1 MRAILALLLVTF
13 SLLGCDKP
21 AEREYGPQQFS
32 DAERA
37 KIATLDVRVG
47 GDANYPPFVFKDE
60 NGKLTGLSVDMFE
73 EVAKKINLKY
83 EYTFI
88 GQRADM
94 LKQLQDKKIDMTLA
108 SRTATSRPYLTATQP
123 YEYSKGTLLVNNGF
137 NPSNIKT
144 VGAGRGYAS
153 VTWLKANK
161 PQYAVVEFEDDSF
174 CIKALQEKKV
184 DACIM
189 GREIAYFL
197 IDKAKL
203 NINDFDLTPIEYN
216 YFLSFGVHIDNLELA
231 DILIKGLDAIPA
243 SRRNEILKKWLKEPY
258 T

>member
-1 MRAILALLLVTF
+1 VALSRLIAVAVASPTVARPSSVYLFDVSDPT
-13 SLLGCDKP
+13 KP
-21 AEREYGPQQFS
+21 DRHAQHH
-32 DAERA
+32 
-37 KIATLDVRVG
+37 
-47 GDANYPPFVFKDE
+47 
-60 NGKLTGLSVDMFE
+60 
-73 EVAKKINLKY
+73 LKGSHAPDFHPGSEQY
-83 EYTFI
+83 RWL
-88 GQRADM
+88 Q
-94 LKQLQDKKIDMTLA
+94 KQLEEKKIDMTLA

-123 YEYSKGTLLVNNGF
+123 YEYSKGTLLVNKDF

-161 PQYAVVEFEDDSF
+161 PQYTVVEFEDDSF

-184 DACIM
+184 NACIM

-197 IDKAKL
+197 LDKAKL
-203 NINDFDLTPIEYN
+203 NINDFDFTPIEYN
-216 YFLSFGVHIDNLELA
+216 YFLSFGIHIDNIELA